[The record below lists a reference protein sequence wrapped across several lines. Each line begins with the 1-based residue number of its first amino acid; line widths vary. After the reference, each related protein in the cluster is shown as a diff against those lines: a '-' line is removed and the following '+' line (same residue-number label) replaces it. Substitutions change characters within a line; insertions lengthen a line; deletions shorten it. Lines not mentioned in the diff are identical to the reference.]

1 MSFDV
6 YKQTQQDTRLAKQDS
21 TVKSIVKKL
30 KRDCGYESRKMGT
43 NINPCLMVGLMT
55 KSIRLIFGDPN
66 WQINKIITILQKAVE
81 ELQEDSNLKA
91 LEFYTKLF
99 TSRFTCIFFTAT
111 DQL

>member
-30 KRDCGYESRKMGT
+30 KRDYGYESRKMGT
-43 NINPCLMVGLMT
+43 NINPCSMVGLMT

-66 WQINKIITILQKAVE
+66 WQIKKI
-81 ELQEDSNLKA
+81 
-91 LEFYTKLF
+91 
-99 TSRFTCIFFTAT
+99 
-111 DQL
+111 